1 MRTEASD
8 EGNAQEL
15 LNKIRDL
22 ESRLAAEQKARS
34 ELAGGRSQFELQIRQ
49 LEDQLGMERKMSVT
63 HQVTISS
70 TCYAR
75 FFRRYFGAKIS
86 AQKLFVKC

>member
-1 MRTEASD
+1 MRTEATD

-22 ESRLAAEQKARS
+22 ESRLAAEQKARN

-63 HQVTISS
+63 HQVIT
-70 TCYAR
+70 R
-75 FFRRYFGAKIS
+75 P
-86 AQKLFVKC
+86 V

>member
-1 MRTEASD
+1 MRTEATD

-70 TCYAR
+70 TIYMV
-75 FFRRYFGAKIS
+75 FFRQYFGAKYYK
-86 AQKLFVKC
+86 AEFWV

>member
-22 ESRLAAEQKARS
+22 ESRLA
-34 ELAGGRSQFELQIRQ
+34 
-49 LEDQLGMERKMSVT
+49 DQLGMERKMSVT